1 MDVSC
6 PSSDIYTTEERKNVP
21 EPWFQQPRIAA
32 AIKVKEVKVL

>member
-6 PSSDIYTTEERKNVP
+6 PSSDIYRRTENVP